1 MSQGEA
7 QGQRLNSV
15 EMDFSPSFL
24 GVLLSS
30 PKSSI
35 FVVFFFR
42 LGIMKMILK
51 QQITYEKTVGYG
63 ISDFFSGSVQ
73 L

>member
-35 FVVFFFR
+35 FVVFFFQT
-42 LGIMKMILK
+42 GN
-51 QQITYEKTVGYG
+51 YEN
-63 ISDFFSGSVQ
+63 DFEAADY